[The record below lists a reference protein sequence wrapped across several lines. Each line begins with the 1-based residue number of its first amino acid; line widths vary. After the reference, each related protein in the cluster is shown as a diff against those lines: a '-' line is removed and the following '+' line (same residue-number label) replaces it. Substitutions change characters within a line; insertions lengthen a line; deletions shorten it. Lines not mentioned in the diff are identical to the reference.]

1 MKKNIKK
8 YVSKELSI
16 HNLNSKQDLI
26 NRIIQSLNTY
36 LPEDISEV
44 IEFGFDFDSS
54 LMLNNSDFCIDYI
67 GLESEQEYQKRMLL
81 EEKDKEDKLLLE
93 KKNKENKLK
102 LISKLAEEL
111 NFDLIERKYTND

>member
-8 YVSKELSI
+8 YFSKELSI

-44 IEFGFDFDSS
+44 IVFGFDFDSS

-81 EEKDKEDKLLLE
+81 EKKD
-93 KKNKENKLK
+93 KENKLK
-102 LISKLAEEL
+102 RISKLAEEL
-111 NFDLIERKYTND
+111 NFDLIERKDTND